1 MKIALLDTSYPIN
14 SRNNKII
21 QSINKAFPLAEIHQ
35 IAWNRNGNHLK
46 HDNPYIHI
54 YNKFSPAGRLW
65 TKAKN
70 LWGYRRFVHSTIKDI
85 NPEIIIASHWD
96 TLIIVP
102 KLNRKRQKLIY
113 ENLDIPT
120 GDFRA
125 VFCFL
130 EKKALKHTDLI
141 IHASRFFKD
150 LYPQPVQQ
158 IVLENKP
165 FFTIE
170 NNSLYSVHKPL
181 QIAYIGN
188 IRYKDILFNLI
199 DALKGN
205 EKLKLTLHGG
215 GPAYEEVKNYSKDIS
230 NVEMTGPYDY
240 NNIAKVYT
248 DVDVIWAVYPNKDFN
263 VKYAISNKFFES
275 IYLKIPCIYAQNTKL
290 GDYVTQH
297 NIGMVVDPYDIHDI
311 QQLFYKIVN
320 GGIDLQQIVNSLTTF
335 ASKQSSWD
343 EDFSNVINFL
353 ESNGTL

>member
-248 DVDVIWAVYPNKDFN
+248 DVEIFTYVIRVPEAIKKIMNSVGCDYRFSKTVNFAYLMNICPNCK
-263 VKYAISNKFFES
+263 A
-275 IYLKIPCIYAQNTKL
+275 TH
-290 GDYVTQH
+290 GDYFLHDDPTQAIYRH
-297 NIGMVVDPYDIHDI
+297 LLYKDEKRKILHVGTV
-311 QQLFYKIVN
+311 LFEGVEY
-320 GGIDLQQIVNSLTTF
+320 
-335 ASKQSSWD
+335 
-343 EDFSNVINFL
+343 ED
-353 ESNGTL
+353 